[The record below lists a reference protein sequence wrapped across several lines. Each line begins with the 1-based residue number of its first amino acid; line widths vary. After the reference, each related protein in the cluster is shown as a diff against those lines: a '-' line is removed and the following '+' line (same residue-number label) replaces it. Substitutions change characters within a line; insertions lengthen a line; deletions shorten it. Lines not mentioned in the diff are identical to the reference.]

1 MSLHSISENAEGLS
15 KNAQEFIENS
25 YAYYK
30 LSVFKKLT
38 KSTSSMIIF
47 MIIGAVL
54 FGAMLLITFALALF
68 IGTWL
73 DNWGLGFLIMGGIY
87 LLIAVIVY
95 YGLRKTIERKV
106 LVRASMDFFDGDDD

>member
-15 KNAQEFIENS
+15 KNTQEFVEKI

-38 KSTSSMIIF
+38 KGITSMIIF
-47 MIIGAVL
+47 MLVGAML

-73 DNWGLGFLIMGGIY
+73 DNLALGFLIVGGVYI
-87 LLIAVIVY
+87 LTALIVY
-95 YGLRKTIERKV
+95 YGFRKTIERKV
-106 LVRASMDFFDGDDD
+106 LIRASLDFFDDDD